1 MIKIFKRFCIIGSIF
16 LMSCSGAE
24 VDNEFDF
31 IIDETSES
39 KSTYIISG
47 ADGTYQLSNYSN
59 TSNIK
64 TNNLL
69 TGKIDSYS
77 ETETELPNAD
87 KLEFDFIRIDH
98 FENNQVHIIA
108 AYYID
113 ADEGAIKTSFTWKSR
128 YEIIEGSY
136 ESYVQG
142 ETIKVKAIPDAEYD
156 KAISLFQKA
165 TYSKAFGADPY
176 KSNAKSTSLS
186 DIMLINQ
193 NEIIATGSSK
203 THVELKYSKE
213 VKDIKKLESK
223 N

>member
-1 MIKIFKRFCIIGSIF
+1 MIKIFKQFCIIGSIF

-39 KSTYIISG
+39 KSTYTVSG
-47 ADGTYQLSNYSN
+47 SDGTYQLSNYSN
-59 TSNIK
+59 SSNTK

-69 TGKIDSYS
+69 TGKIDSNS
-77 ETETELPNAD
+77 ETDTELPNAD
-87 KLEFDFIRIDH
+87 KLEFDIIRIDS
-98 FENNQVHIIA
+98 FENNLVHIIS
-108 AYYID
+108 AYY
-113 ADEGAIKTSFTWKSR
+113 AGEDEIKTSFAWKSR

-142 ETIKVKAIPDAEYD
+142 ETIKVKAIPDEEYE
-156 KAISLFQKA
+156 KALSLFQKA
-165 TYSKAFGADPY
+165 TYSKAYGADPY
-176 KSNAKSTSLS
+176 KSNAKVTSLS
-186 DIMLINQ
+186 DVMLINQ
-193 NEIIATGSSK
+193 NEIIYTGSSK

-213 VKDIKKLESK
+213 VKDIKKLESQ

>member
-16 LMSCSGAE
+16 LTSCSGAE

-39 KSTYIISG
+39 KSTYTVSG
-47 ADGTYQLSNYSN
+47 SDGTYQLSNYSN
-59 TSNIK
+59 SSNSK

-69 TGKIDSYS
+69 TGKIDNYS
-77 ETETELPNAD
+77 ETDTELPNAD
-87 KLEFDFIRIDH
+87 KLEFHYINIDH
-98 FENNQVHIIA
+98 FENNQVHIIV
-108 AYYID
+108 AYYYD
-113 ADEGAIKTSFTWKSR
+113 AGEDEIKTSFAWKSR
-128 YEIIEGSY
+128 YEIIEGTY

-142 ETIKVKAIPDAEYD
+142 ETIKVKAISDEEYD
-156 KAISLFQKA
+156 KALSLFQKA

-176 KSNAKSTSLS
+176 KSNAKATSLS
-186 DIMLINQ
+186 DVMLINQ
-193 NEIIATGSSK
+193 NEIIATESSK

-213 VKDIKKLESK
+213 VKDIKKLESQ